1 MSHSPGIVNQE
12 SRSIR
17 FVHCHIHLVS
27 STRTYGLFVPYIVD
41 IFDCKK
47 CHTDLVSFTKH
58 HGLFVPYI
66 VDIFIFLIRK
76 SGLISPCTCHLV
88 QGFLFF
94 FELVNH
100 GSVFTHVTES
110 MGSMLRRHLLVL
122 LTITFVITNNNNRH
136 DILLIIL
143 DCVH

>member
-27 STRTYGLFVPYIVD
+27 STTTYGLFVPYIVD

-110 MGSMLRRHLLVL
+110 TGSMLRRHLVYIVNYYEDRYLR
-122 LTITFVITNNNNRH
+122 NN
-136 DILLIIL
+136 
-143 DCVH
+143 

>member
-27 STRTYGLFVPYIVD
+27 STTTYGLFVPYIVD

-110 MGSMLRRHLLVL
+110 TGSMLRRHLVYIVNYYETYRYLR
-122 LTITFVITNNNNRH
+122 NNM
-136 DILLIIL
+136 
-143 DCVH
+143 

>member
-27 STRTYGLFVPYIVD
+27 STTTY
-41 IFDCKK
+41 
-47 CHTDLVSFTKH
+47 
-58 HGLFVPYI
+58 GLFVPYI

-94 FELVNH
+94 FELINH

-110 MGSMLRRHLLVL
+110 TGSMLRRHLVY
-122 LTITFVITNNNNRH
+122 IVNYYEGIDTFVITNNNNRH

>member
-27 STRTYGLFVPYIVD
+27 STTTYGLFVPYIVD

-66 VDIFIFLIRK
+66 VDIFIFLIK
-76 SGLISPCTCHLV
+76 PLIHSPIPRVLI
-88 QGFLFF
+88 FF
-94 FELVNH
+94 SFVNH
-100 GSVFTHVTES
+100 GLALF
-110 MGSMLRRHLLVL
+110 
-122 LTITFVITNNNNRH
+122 I
-136 DILLIIL
+136 
-143 DCVH
+143 

>member
-27 STRTYGLFVPYIVD
+27 STTTYGLFVPYIVD

-94 FELVNH
+94 
-100 GSVFTHVTES
+100 
-110 MGSMLRRHLLVL
+110 
-122 LTITFVITNNNNRH
+122 
-136 DILLIIL
+136 
-143 DCVH
+143 C